1 MSLTIKEI
9 RNSTGL
15 TQMAFSKK
23 FDIPLSTLRK
33 WEQGETKPAPYIIKM
48 LSQLLPLSE
57 EYAETITTTD
67 GAKYYYDSNTNEI
80 IDSKGNAVHIS
91 VSLKGVK
98 RENLPLYVKDMFDS
112 YYEII
117 NKFEKDCEFDK
128 NEDIIWS

>member
-1 MSLTIKEI
+1 MSITIKEI

-15 TQMAFSKK
+15 TQRAFSEK
-23 FDIPLSTLRK
+23 FEIPLSTLRK

-67 GAKYYYDSNTNEI
+67 GTKYYYDSNANEI
-80 IDSKGNAVHIS
+80 IDSKGNAIHII

-117 NKFEKDCEFDK
+117 SRFEKDCEFDK
-128 NEDIIWS
+128 KEEIIWS

>member
-1 MSLTIKEI
+1 MLITIKEI

-15 TQMAFSKK
+15 TQRDFSKK

-57 EYAETITTTD
+57 EYAETITTPN

>member
-1 MSLTIKEI
+1 MAITIKEI

-15 TQMAFSKK
+15 TQREFSKK

-33 WEQGETKPAPYIIKM
+33 WEQGETKPASYIIKM
-48 LSQLLPLSE
+48 LSRLLPLSE
-57 EYAETITTTD
+57 EYGETITTAD
-67 GAKYYYDSNTNEI
+67 GTKYHYDSNADEI
-80 IDSKGNAVHIS
+80 IDPKGNVIHLSI
-91 VSLKGVK
+91 SLKGVK

>member
-1 MSLTIKEI
+1 MSITIKEI

-15 TQMAFSKK
+15 TQRAFSEK
-23 FDIPLSTLRK
+23 FEIPLSTLRK

-67 GAKYYYDSNTNEI
+67 GTKYYYDSNANEI
-80 IDSKGNAVHIS
+80 IDSKGNAIHIT

-117 NKFEKDCEFDK
+117 SRFEKDCEFDK
-128 NEDIIWS
+128 KEEIIWS